1 MGHTCQETTMVGN
14 VAISG
19 GQVVVGDGHAADAT
33 RETSRG
39 AARWRPIAAL
49 ALVLLGGLILAGAMV
64 REAMDRQALPNTTV
78 VAPAPT
84 LTEGVAVM
92 PAVPSEGVL
101 TLVIPPGAAANQQAG
116 GPGYLMPSVISLRV
130 GDTIVLRNDD
140 EAPHMIL
147 HAFLMPG
154 ETQERTFTAPG
165 SEVYSSGCGLH
176 AASFLNFTTIFVNDS
191 A

>member
-1 MGHTCQETTMVGN
+1 MMGN
-14 VAISG
+14 AAISG
-19 GQVVVGDGHAADAT
+19 GYVVVGDSHALRAA
-33 RETSRG
+33 RGASRG

-49 ALVLLGGLILAGAMV
+49 ALVFLGGLVLAGAML
-64 REAMDRQALPNTTV
+64 REAMDRQALPSTTV
-78 VAPAPT
+78 AAPAPT
-84 LTEGVAVM
+84 LAEGVAVM

-116 GPGYLMPSVISLRV
+116 GPGYLMPSVISLKV
-130 GDTIVLRNDD
+130 GETIVLRNDD

-147 HAFLMPG
+147 YAFLMPG

-176 AASFLNFTTIFVNDS
+176 AASFLNFTTIFVNDL